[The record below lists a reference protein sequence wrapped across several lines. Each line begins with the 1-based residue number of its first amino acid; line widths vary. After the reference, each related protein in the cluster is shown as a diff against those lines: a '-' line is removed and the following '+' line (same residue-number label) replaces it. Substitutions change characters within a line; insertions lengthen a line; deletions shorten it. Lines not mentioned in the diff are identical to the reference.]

1 MKNVISVAFFAFF
14 SLSAIGS
21 VFAQRGSNQQN
32 PKTAADERKNS
43 GATASL
49 STNSPAETDAN
60 SVSKPDSTIA
70 PVDDAQKHYDSG
82 VALSEAGKFE
92 EAIGAFKQSLKL
104 KPDDPQTNFILGM
117 TYSKSKSYQEAFE
130 SFKRAVRLKPDW
142 AEAHFRLGMTSY
154 VLGKRTQSLSEYK
167 KLLELKSPLAKV
179 LYRIIQEEDGP
190 AAGTE
195 TANTTETISLV
206 RPTEGGT
213 SASPGSAEKDQ
224 NSATAVIE
232 PSPNS
237 EGAGRQTVSEQ
248 QPLTEIYKVGAGDV
262 LDIRFLNSA
271 TSRSTLFTV
280 IGSGLIDLPVAGG
293 PMVVGGLTTNQIQ
306 DRIAVELKRRA
317 VDEGARVSVGV
328 RQYASHSIVIRGL
341 VVNPGTRFLRREA
354 VPLYVVLSETQLN
367 NDAGR
372 VMIMRAGTPGQSL
385 DLNDTLTLNTTV
397 LPGDVITVT
406 NRPQEF
412 YYIAG
417 RINYPGQKVFQT
429 GITLMQAILAAG
441 GTARENDTMVEVS
454 REGSGG
460 RLITTK
466 FNLKQ
471 IKSGE
476 AEDPKLQA
484 GDRIQV
490 VR

>member
-1 MKNVISVAFFAFF
+1 MKKVISVALFAFF

-21 VFAQRGSNQQN
+21 VFAQQRSAKKK
-32 PKTAADERKNS
+32 PKTATSERKNS

-49 STNSPAETDAN
+49 STNSPAEAN
-60 SVSKPDSTIA
+60 SLSKPDST
-70 PVDDAQKHYDSG
+70 VDPGNDAQKHYDSA
-82 VALSEAGKFE
+82 VALSEAGRFE

-104 KPDDPQTNFILGM
+104 KPDDPQTNFTLGM

-142 AEAHFRLGMTSY
+142 PEAHFRLGMTSY

-167 KLLELKSPLAKV
+167 KLLELKSPFANV

-195 TANTTETISLV
+195 RANTTETISLV
-206 RPTEGGT
+206 RPPEEIP
-213 SASPGSAEKDQ
+213 SASPVSMEKDQ
-224 NSATAVIE
+224 NSATAVVE

-237 EGAGRQTVSEQ
+237 PGAGRETVSGQ
-248 QPLTEIYKVGAGDV
+248 QPLTEIYRVGVGDV

-280 IGSGLIDLPVAGG
+280 IGGGLIDLPVAGG
-293 PMVVGGLTTNQIQ
+293 PMVVGGLTANEIQ
-306 DRIAVELKRRA
+306 NRLAVELKRRA
-317 VDEGARVSVGV
+317 VDEGARVSVSV

-354 VPLYVVLSETQLN
+354 VPLYVVLSESQLN

-385 DLNDTLTLNTTV
+385 DLNDPLTLNTSV

-441 GTARENDTMVEVS
+441 GTARENDTIVEVS

-466 FNLKQ
+466 FNLKE
-471 IKSGE
+471 IKSGGV
-476 AEDPKLQA
+476 EDPKLQA

>member
-1 MKNVISVAFFAFF
+1 MKKVIYVALFSFF
-14 SLSAIGS
+14 SLIAIGS
-21 VFAQRGSNQQN
+21 IFAQQGSDQQK
-32 PKTAADERKNS
+32 PKTAAEERKNS

-49 STNSPAETDAN
+49 STNSPAETGAN
-60 SVSKPDSTIA
+60 SLSKPDSTIDSA
-70 PVDDAQKHYDSG
+70 GDAQKHYRSG
-82 VALSEAGKFE
+82 VALSEAGRFE

-104 KPDDPQTNFILGM
+104 KPDDPQTNFTLGM

-142 AEAHFRLGMTSY
+142 PEAHFRLGMTSY

-167 KLLELKSPLAKV
+167 KLLELKSPFAKV

-195 TANTTETISLV
+195 TGNTTETISLV
-206 RPTEGGT
+206 RPTEGVT
-213 SASPGSAEKDQ
+213 SASTASKEKDQ
-224 NSATAVIE
+224 NSATAVVE
-232 PSPNS
+232 PSPNIQVAVR
-237 EGAGRQTVSEQ
+237 ETVSEQ
-248 QPLTEIYKVGAGDV
+248 QPLTEIYRVGVGDV

-280 IGSGLIDLPVAGG
+280 IGGGLIDLPVAGG
-293 PMVVGGLTTNQIQ
+293 QMVVGGLTANEIQ
-306 DRIAVELKRRA
+306 NRIAAELKRRA

-328 RQYASHSIVIRGL
+328 RQYASHSIVISGL

-354 VPLYVVLSETQLN
+354 VPLYVVLSESQLN

-372 VMIMRAGTPGQSL
+372 VMIMRAGTPGQFL
-385 DLNDTLTLNTTV
+385 DLNDPLALNTTV

-417 RINYPGQKVFQT
+417 RINYPGQKIFQT

-441 GTARENDTMVEVS
+441 GTVRENDTIVEVS
-454 REGSGG
+454 REGPGG

-466 FNLKQ
+466 FDLKQ
-471 IKSGE
+471 IKSGGV
-476 AEDPKLQA
+476 EDPKLQA